1 MSAKTEYLE
10 LQRRMKDLR
19 AQMKIEAEA
28 MLKEEAIKIFEKYPQ
43 LESIAWQQ
51 YTPYFNDGD
60 PCRFHANT
68 DEMMVNGEWIWDWP
82 ETKENEWVGP
92 AHAMASEL
100 IGALSYEEL
109 EDLFGD
115 HAEVYMTRDGFEVSG
130 CDHD

>member
-10 LQRRMKDLR
+10 LQKRMKELR
-19 AQMKIEAEA
+19 TQMKAEAEV
-28 MLKEEAIKIFEKYPQ
+28 MLKEEAIKIFDRFPQ

-60 PCRFHANT
+60 PCTFYANT
-68 DEMMVNGEWIWDWP
+68 DEMMVNGEWIWDWSDT
-82 ETKENEWVGP
+82 EENKWVEE
-92 AHAMASEL
+92 AHEMAVSL
-100 IGALSYEEL
+100 IGTLSDEEL

-115 HAEVYMTRDGFEVSG
+115 HAEVWMTRDGFTVEC